1 MKYAQKTSAVSP
13 IVATLVLIVV
23 AVVGAVAVGTIM
35 GTFSNSVAKQT
46 NAGDVASSSQ
56 TEILTAGS
64 TTVQP
69 ASEQIAKV
77 YTKMNPGI
85 KVTVQGGASGAG
97 VAATGAGTIDI
108 GASSDLTKITD
119 AQAAHPEWDLR
130 YYQIGGSGVVWI
142 AYGTPA
148 AKNIN
153 KSAILGLY
161 KYGTVLPAVEGP
173 AGYTIPIH
181 RAESSGTEEAAAK
194 WTTYKASATDGGQV
208 KSFDV
213 NMTSKALAATGNA
226 GVLSLVQSTPGSIG
240 FVDMGFA
247 YDANGNPVSG
257 ITILNPQDDVTDP
270 ANLAKFTTSKTN
282 IQNSLK
288 DIFGKGLKSS
298 TSYPADPTD
307 YNSLARGLFYMT
319 KGQPNPVVGNYINF
333 AQTPGACD
341 AMHAAGVFCMADLA

>member
-35 GTFSNSVAKQT
+35 GTFS
-46 NAGDVASSSQ
+46 GDVSKKASTGDVVGSSQ

-69 ASEQIAKV
+69 ASEQLAKV

-85 KVTVQGGASGAG
+85 KITVQGGASDAG

-108 GASSDLTKITD
+108 GASSNIGKITA

-130 YYQIGGSGVVWI
+130 GYQIGGSGVVWI
-142 AYGTPA
+142 ANGVPSATMI
-148 AKNIN
+148 K
-153 KSAILGLY
+153 KSDLY
-161 KYGTVLPAVEGP
+161 KIYNGSTAWN
-173 AGYTIPIH
+173 GYSIGIQ
-181 RAESSGTEEAAAK
+181 RSDGSGTEEAAAK
-194 WTTYKASATDGGQV
+194 WLTLNQTDTSGKKIAKQTSLDALTGGQ
-208 KSFDV
+208 SA
-213 NMTSKALAATGNA
+213 SGNA
-226 GVLSLVQSTPGSIG
+226 GVLALVKGTPNSIG

-247 YDANGNPVSG
+247 YDANGNPVDG
-257 ITILNPQDDVTDP
+257 ITVLSLTDDLQGYGTTGLVYP
-270 ANLAKFTTSKTN
+270 TTSKAN
-282 IQNSLK
+282 IQTALK
-288 DIFGKGLKSS
+288 DIFGTAQKAYS

-307 YNSLARGLFYMT
+307 TASLSRGLFYMT
-319 KGQPNPVVGNYINF
+319 KGEPSPVVKNFINF